1 MMNPA
6 EWPAGLAYAGIF
18 IAAAIEGEIVFV
30 TAAILASLGRL
41 NFYGVF
47 IAGALGGSAGDQV
60 YFYAIRNGGCGWLS
74 RTVKRLPRQGLAMRR
89 ILRHRTSMILAC
101 RFLPGLR
108 IAIPV
113 ACACAG
119 VPALQ
124 FSALS
129 LMGSFAWSAA
139 ILFVIAHAGPQALT
153 FQAWWTPVVPA
164 ILLLLFIYLLG
175 RASKNH
181 LERPEETSGERA

>member
-18 IAAAIEGEIVFV
+18 LAAAVEGEIVFV

-47 IAGALGGSAGDQV
+47 IAGALGGSAGDQF
-60 YFYAIRNGGCGWLS
+60 YFYALRSSAGGWLS
-74 RTVKRLPRQGLAMRR
+74 RMVSRIPRQQLAMRR
-89 ILRHRTSMILAC
+89 ILRHRTPMILVC

-108 IAIPV
+108 IAIP
-113 ACACAG
+113 ASCACAG

-129 LMGSFAWSAA
+129 LLGSFAWSAA
-139 ILFVIAHAGPQALT
+139 ILFVIAHAGPQAVT
-153 FQAWWTPVVPA
+153 FKAWWTPIVPA
-164 ILLLLFIYLLG
+164 VLLLLFIYLLG

-181 LERPEETSGERA
+181 LERPEETSGETA